1 MTDQSKTPEFK
12 AGADVHVVR
21 GKNRGPATVIG
32 VNASTYVVQT
42 PAGEFVRVDHT
53 NVKALPERT
62 YTADEIREAIQAE
75 ARRWVTGEVNEALE
89 NLAERLEVEVSL
101 SQAE

>member
-1 MTDQSKTPEFK
+1 MTDESKTPEFK

-42 PAGEFVRVDHT
+42 QAGEFVTVDHA

-62 YTADEIREAIQAE
+62 YTADEIRVAIQAE
-75 ARRWVTGEVNEALE
+75 ARRWVTGEVNEALDSV
-89 NLAERLEVEVSL
+89 AKRLEVEVDL
-101 SQAE
+101 PLVE